1 MLRAYGGLVSRH
13 PWMTL
18 GVVVALTLILG
29 RGIMIAEEAPGSSS
43 TDAFLPDGSPLA
55 LAQERLAADFP
66 EQAGLTSTQIVLRG
80 NVLSSEGLDDSY
92 RLVEQAATDPR
103 VVPLLASSQ
112 PVLSPAHLI
121 RLISQGDDP
130 ATMTSAEIAARLALA
145 STIPEAAQVVDA
157 IQSLVATDVD
167 GLVTGG
173 VGVITLF
180 EPADPA
186 LLEEAQWAIDEIARG
201 FHTETLTV
209 STVSGAVV
217 RAESQETISSSTP
230 ILMGLALA
238 VIVVILV
245 IFYRSASDVI
255 LAIIGLGLTIVWTTG
270 FQGWLGP
277 GGIDLIGSLD
287 TLEMMVPVALIGL
300 SVDFALQI
308 TGRYRDA
315 IGSGMGISD
324 GVTTAAS
331 ASAPALLLAAGAT
344 AFAFGTNIVNTI
356 PPIRYFGIVAAAGV
370 LFGLFVMGML
380 VPAARLLLD
389 RRRVAGGREVHHE
402 SLDDSLPR
410 IGRMVGRLSGVV
422 VRVPLLVLAL
432 VGVVTFYAA
441 SRLGDLDG
449 AFDLADLLPAG
460 EVLDDIEFM
469 QGDLGGRSEIVT
481 VLVEA
486 DLSKDRTLRDLVDLE
501 LGLIDGNRK
510 PEAVSGPATLSLV
523 SLVRDWADESGL
535 PGDRFDPAFAGFLA
549 SLETGLVVESA
560 VIESVYDELRAIDPD
575 GLTAVAAFHPEGLDA
590 TIIQFPARTGDQDA
604 SRRLV
609 EQVERLWFGEDDAI
623 VTIGGEIVTVSI
635 TDELTASQTTGVGVT
650 IGATLLVLLIYFGLA
665 HFRPVLGLFA
675 VIPVVV
681 VLVWVLGSMVVLGIS
696 YNAVTALIT
705 ALTIG
710 VGVDYTIHLTHRFLE
725 ERHLTH
731 SISIA
736 MRETMHTTGG
746 ALIGSAMTTA
756 FGFAVL
762 LFAPLAPM
770 RQFGILTA
778 LTIIYSLI
786 AAFVI
791 LPPTLTLW
799 AIYHR
804 WREQAFA
811 GDPDRAEHGDL
822 YVGSHLWDAPP
833 PPPPGDA
840 PPPPPLSPPPPSPP
854 PPPPG

>member
-1 MLRAYGGLVSRH
+1 MSRH

-18 GVVVALTLILG
+18 GVVVALTVVLG
-29 RGIMIAEEAPGSSS
+29 RGMLVAEDAPASSS
-43 TDAFLPDGSPLA
+43 VDAFLPDDSPLA
-55 LAQERLAADFP
+55 LAQVRLAADFP
-66 EQAGLTSTQIVLRG
+66 EQAGLSSTQIVLRG
-80 NVLSSEGLDDSY
+80 NILSSEGLEESY
-92 RLVEQAATDPR
+92 RLVEQAAADPR
-103 VVPLLASSQ
+103 VAPLLASSQ

-121 RLISQGDDP
+121 RLITQGEDP
-130 ATMTSAEIAARLALA
+130 SVMSSTEIAGRLALA
-145 STIPEAAQVVDA
+145 STIPEAAPVVDA
-157 IQSLVATDVD
+157 VQSLVATDAD

-180 EPADPA
+180 DPGDLA

-201 FHTETLTV
+201 FQMEALTA

-217 RAESQETISSSTP
+217 RAESQDTISSSTP

-238 VIVVILV
+238 VIVAILV
-245 IFYRSASDVI
+245 VFYRAASDVM
-255 LAIIGLGLTIVWTTG
+255 LAVAGLGLTIVWTTG

-277 GGIDLIGSLD
+277 GGMDLIGSLD

-308 TGRYRDA
+308 SGRYRDA
-315 IGSGMGISD
+315 IGVGMGVTE
-324 GVTTAAS
+324 GVATAAS
-331 ASAPALLLAAGAT
+331 ASAPALLLAAGTT
-344 AFAFGTNIVNTI
+344 ALAFGTNVVNTI

-370 LFGLFVMGML
+370 LFGLVVMGLL
-380 VPAARLLLD
+380 VPAARLLVD
-389 RRRVAGGREVHHE
+389 KRRVAAGQEVHHE
-402 SLDDSLPR
+402 SLDDALPR

-422 VRVPLLVLAL
+422 VGAPLVVLA
-432 VGVVTFYAA
+432 VVAVITFYAA
-441 SRLGDLDG
+441 SRLGDLEST
-449 AFDLADLLPAG
+449 FDQTDLLPAG

-481 VLVEA
+481 ILVEA
-486 DLSKDRTLRDLVDLE
+486 DLSSDRTLRDLVDLE
-501 LGLIDGNRK
+501 LGMIDGNRK
-510 PEAVSGPATLSLV
+510 PEAVSGPVTLSLV
-523 SLVRDWADESGL
+523 SLVRDWADDSGL
-535 PGDRFDPAFAGFLA
+535 PGDRFDPAFADFLA
-549 SLETGLVVESA
+549 SLETGLVVEA
-560 VIESVYDELRAIDPD
+560 VVIESIYDELRAIDPD
-575 GLTAVAAFHPEGLDA
+575 GLAAVAAFHAGGLDA
-590 TIIQFPARTGDQDA
+590 TIVQFPARTGDQDA

-623 VTIGGEIVTVSI
+623 VTLGGEIVTVSI

-650 IGATLLVLLIYFGLA
+650 IAATLLVLLIYFGLA

-725 ERHLTH
+725 ERHSTH
-731 SISIA
+731 SISMA

-746 ALIGSAMTTA
+746 ALIGSALTTA
-756 FGFAVL
+756 LGFAVL

-770 RQFGILTA
+770 RHFGILTA
-778 LTIIYSLI
+778 LTILYSLI

-811 GDPDRAEHGDL
+811 GDPDRAAHGDV
-822 YVGSHLWDAPP
+822 YVGSHLSDSAPP
-833 PPPPGDA
+833 PPPPGDEA
-840 PPPPPLSPPPPSPP
+840 PPPPPP